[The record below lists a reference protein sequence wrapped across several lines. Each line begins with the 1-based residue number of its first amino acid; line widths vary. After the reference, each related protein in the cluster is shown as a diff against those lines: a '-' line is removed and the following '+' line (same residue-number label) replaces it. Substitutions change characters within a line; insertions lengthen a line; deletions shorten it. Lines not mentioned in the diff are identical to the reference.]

1 MKRVLFVLAVIAAI
15 VIGLLVTGPLYTLNE
30 GELAV
35 VVRLGQ
41 IVAVQEQAG
50 LHFKS
55 PFLDDVVKY
64 PKRILSWDG
73 ERQRIPTKENQFI
86 WVDTTAR
93 WRISD
98 PLKFYESIT
107 SIENAYARLDDV
119 IDSAVR
125 TVIADNW
132 LRETVRNSNIIR
144 ERKASEN
151 FEVGTEADATQLTA
165 LTRTEAVFD
174 VVSKGRRT
182 LANEALELS
191 RKLMPEYG
199 IELLDIVPRQ
209 IKYSDELTESVY
221 NRMIKERNQIAQAFR
236 SHGEGKKAEWLGKL
250 ENEQRSVLSGAYEK
264 AEKIKGTADAEA
276 TRIYAQSYGR
286 DVGFFDFWRSVESY
300 KTTMPK
306 FNKTLS
312 TDMDYFRYLY
322 SPTGR

>member
-132 LRETVRNSNIIR
+132 LRETVRNSN
-144 ERKASEN
+144 
-151 FEVGTEADATQLTA
+151 
-165 LTRTEAVFD
+165 
-174 VVSKGRRT
+174 
-182 LANEALELS
+182 
-191 RKLMPEYG
+191 
-199 IELLDIVPRQ
+199 
-209 IKYSDELTESVY
+209 
-221 NRMIKERNQIAQAFR
+221 
-236 SHGEGKKAEWLGKL
+236 
-250 ENEQRSVLSGAYEK
+250 
-264 AEKIKGTADAEA
+264 
-276 TRIYAQSYGR
+276 
-286 DVGFFDFWRSVESY
+286 
-300 KTTMPK
+300 
-306 FNKTLS
+306 
-312 TDMDYFRYLY
+312 
-322 SPTGR
+322 

>member
-15 VIGLLVTGPLYTLNE
+15 VIGLLVPGPLYTLNE